1 MSTVQ
6 VGNGW
11 FNTKTLR
18 YTQYNPQTGQ
28 MQTSLVPIDPRNVD
42 SFVQGLQS
50 GQYKIQDY
58 IRQTDSNFLG
68 GRSNVNVS
76 RQIGNVFERIKSQY
90 PQLTKDQA
98 MNYANQWVKDRMAA
112 GWDANE
118 IENLMKDVG
127 RGENSLN
134 EDFVNGVMGNIRND
148 EFNATPGD
156 ATGASMAN
164 AQSSIQDD
172 LRAFAHQMMQ
182 TVGPDSPQAKRI
194 AELAAQAGN
203 KYATSSGMGPGGI
216 TSRGVAATAARAHT
230 DLQTQRESI
239 GLSALAAAG
248 NQQLTVDA
256 AKTALQQQQQQ
267 AGVLNASGIG
277 GLIGSGL
284 GLVGGIVG
292 SAATYGAMAPAIPGF
307 MQAGGAA
314 GQGIGGI
321 VGNQQGP
328 IQYGGQQ
335 APTSRFTGR
344 NWGTS

>member
-28 MQTSLVPIDPRNVD
+28 MQTSLVPIDPRNID

-76 RQIGNVFERIKSQY
+76 RQIYEAAKHIRAQY
-90 PQLTKDQA
+90 PQMTQESAL
-98 MNYANQWVKDRMAA
+98 NYANKWVTDRIAR

-118 IENLMKDVG
+118 VENLMKDIG
-127 RGENSLN
+127 RGENSIN
-134 EDFVNGVMGNIRND
+134 QDFLQGIVGDINFD
-148 EFNATPGD
+148 ESQATPGGT
-156 ATGASMAN
+156 TGVGEDN
-164 AQSSIQDD
+164 PLQSIQDE
-172 LRAFAHQMMQ
+172 LRAFAAQMMQ

-194 AELAAQAGN
+194 AELSAQAGN
-203 KYATSSGMGPGGI
+203 RYATSSGMGPGGI
-216 TSRGVAATAARAHT
+216 TARGVAATAARAHT

-239 GLSALAAAG
+239 GLQALAAAG